1 MIIGPGFADQVQW
14 FEMVNPTEELVQLGG
29 HQELPGVGST
39 QGGAE
44 FVTLLG
50 EVEHLVPGSGH
61 PPTAR
66 QSWVG
71 ADEPEAA
78 GEQTV
83 QQGVVWQVERLLSSQ
98 S

>member
-39 QGGAE
+39 QGGPE

-50 EVEHLVPGSGH
+50 EVEHLVPGGGH
-61 PPTAR
+61 PALAR
-66 QSWVG
+66 GQPGPV
-71 ADEPEAA
+71 ADKPEAG
-78 GEQTV
+78 GEEAV
-83 QQGVVWQVERLLSSQ
+83 QQRVVRQIERLLPS
-98 S
+98 